1 LIITLLDVI
10 GRTLK
15 ELEVTEREA
24 LIVLNMM
31 EGMGPI
37 TVSALVESLGSAVAV
52 FTASAE
58 ELMSARGVG
67 QRIASSIIEQRGGLD
82 WEGEIAECQ
91 RLGVRLIVRG
101 DAEYPQ
107 SLLAIHDPPLVLY
120 VRGELMSRDS
130 RAIAVVGT
138 RKPTHYGRESAARL
152 SGQIAG
158 AGYTVIS
165 GLAEGVDTIA
175 HRQALAMRGRTI
187 GVIGSGMK
195 HMYPASNMELA
206 GEIVKNGAVISE
218 FPLDRKPDKTT
229 FPIRNRIVTG
239 LSAGV
244 LVVEAGIKSGA
255 MITARLALEQGRDV
269 FAVPG
274 RIDSP
279 LSSGTNGL
287 IKQGAKLVESAAD
300 ILEEYEE
307 LFPHGGDTGPSRRE
321 MQMTSDEREVVMLL
335 EQGEMP
341 VDVLIRE
348 TGMQPGAMSSLL
360 VGLEIKRAVQ
370 MLPGQMVALKRN

>member
-1 LIITLLDVI
+1 M
-10 GRTLK
+10 
-15 ELEVTEREA
+15 TEREA
-24 LIVLNMM
+24 LIALNMM
-31 EGMGPI
+31 EGMGPV
-37 TVSALVESLGSAVAV
+37 TVSALVESLGSAAAV
-52 FTASAE
+52 FTASAG

-67 QRIASSIIEQRGGLD
+67 QRIASIIIEQRDGLN
-82 WEGEIAECQ
+82 WQGEIAECE
-91 RLGVRLIVRG
+91 RLGVRLVVRG
-101 DAEYPQ
+101 DAEYPEA
-107 SLLAIHDPPLVLY
+107 LLAIHDPPLVLY
-120 VRGELMSRDS
+120 IRGELLSRDS
-130 RAIAVVGT
+130 KAVAVVGT
-138 RKPTHYGRESAARL
+138 RKPTHYGRETAARL

-165 GLAEGVDTIA
+165 GLAEGIDTIA
-175 HRQALAMRGRTI
+175 HRQALAVRGRTI

-195 HMYPASNMELA
+195 HMYPSSNRELA
-206 GEIVKNGAVISE
+206 GEIVKSGAVISE

-274 RIDSP
+274 RIDSA

-287 IKQGAKLVESAAD
+287 IKQGAKLVESAGD
-300 ILEEYEE
+300 ILEEYEM
-307 LFPHGGDTGPSRRE
+307 LFPKDSGAGPTHRE
-321 MQMTSDEREVVMLL
+321 LQMTSDEREVVTLL
-335 EQGEMP
+335 EHGEMP

-360 VGLEIKRAVQ
+360 VGLELKRAVQ